1 MTDKRK
7 IKALISTLVTSVN
20 SGYHASLSPEDC
32 RILLDLLNSSKPRTE
47 WGMSMNDLI
56 DDLSDV
62 AKGVIDDFASEIIGK
77 PKRRRKK

>member
-7 IKALISTLVTSVN
+7 IKALISALVKSAN

-32 RILLDLLNSSKPRTE
+32 RILLNLLNPSKSRTG
-47 WGMSMNDLI
+47 WGMSINDLI

-62 AKGVIDDFASEIIGK
+62 AKEVIGDFASDIIGK